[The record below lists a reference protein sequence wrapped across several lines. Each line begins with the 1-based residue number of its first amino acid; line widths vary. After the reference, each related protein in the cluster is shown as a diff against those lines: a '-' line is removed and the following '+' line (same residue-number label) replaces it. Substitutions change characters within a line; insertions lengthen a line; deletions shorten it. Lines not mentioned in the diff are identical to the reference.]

1 MNQAALSLLWTILAL
16 MPTPHLRESLKALL
30 FLFLTGHG
38 KARPQH
44 SKTKSP
50 SALSRF
56 LNRYPWPTRALIRLV
71 REEAQKALDRARRR
85 KGPKPRLLVV
95 LDLVTLEKRGHFPH
109 LPSPSFTASG
119 ASTSSS
125 FTSSTGTSASP
136 GPTVYGGAKGRRP
149 SPSWP

>member
-1 MNQAALSLLWTILAL
+1 MTGAMTQAALSLLWTILTL

-56 LNRYPWPTRALIRLV
+56 LNRYPRPTRALIRLV

-95 LDLVTLEKRGHFPH
+95 LDLVTLEKRGRFPH
-109 LPSPSFTASG
+109 LPLSLPKVAL
-119 ASTSSS
+119 
-125 FTSSTGTSASP
+125 TG
-136 GPTVYGGAKGRRP
+136 
-149 SPSWP
+149 

>member
-1 MNQAALSLLWTILAL
+1 MNQAALSLLWTILTL

-56 LNRYPWPTRALIRLV
+56 LNRYPWPTRALIRLA
-71 REEAQKALDRARRR
+71 RKEAEKALDRARKK

-95 LDLVTLEKRGHFPH
+95 LDLVTLEKRGRFQA
-109 LPSPSFTASG
+109 LPLSFFTASG
-119 ASTSSS
+119 DSIWWSSTSS
-125 FTSSTGTSASP
+125 TETSASP
-136 GPTVYGGAKGRRP
+136 GPTVYGGARGRKA

>member
-1 MNQAALSLLWTILAL
+1 MTGAMTQAALSLLWTILTL

-56 LNRYPWPTRALIRLV
+56 LHRHPWPT

-95 LDLVTLEKRGHFPH
+95 LDLVTLEKRGRFPH
-109 LPSPSFTASG
+109 LPLSLPKVAL
-119 ASTSSS
+119 
-125 FTSSTGTSASP
+125 TG
-136 GPTVYGGAKGRRP
+136 
-149 SPSWP
+149 

>member
-1 MNQAALSLLWTILAL
+1 MTQAALSLLWTILTL
-16 MPTPHLRESLKALL
+16 MPTPHLRESLKPLL

-95 LDLVTLEKRGHFPH
+95 LDLVTLEKRGRFPH
-109 LPSPSFTASG
+109 LPLSLPKVAL
-119 ASTSSS
+119 
-125 FTSSTGTSASP
+125 TG
-136 GPTVYGGAKGRRP
+136 
-149 SPSWP
+149 